1 MNRKQEVVQQAPP
14 HDAGYTL
21 VEVLVVVVMIGVMVA
36 IAVPGWVAFRN
47 RFALSSAQVKVAAVL
62 KRAQNEAKL
71 LKTKR
76 QASFRMQ
83 GKLVQYTVH
92 DASVPPTSPSLP
104 WYDLGTGVRIDPH
117 NTTMHD
123 PVPDTIWRMQFDYDG
138 TANGQIGRLTLVTP
152 ERPDQSQQEARN
164 NNRPRRCVF
173 VSNLLGAL
181 REDRDQGCVVR

>member
-1 MNRKQEVVQQAPP
+1 MNRKQEVVQQAPQ
-14 HDAGYTL
+14 HEAGYTL
-21 VEVLVVVVMIGVMVA
+21 VEVLAVVIMIGMMVA
-36 IAVPGWVAFRN
+36 IVVPGWVAFRN
-47 RFALSSAQVKVAAVL
+47 RFALNSAQVKVAAVL

-92 DASVPPTSPSLP
+92 DASVPPTSPSLT
-104 WYDLGTGVRIDPH
+104 WYDLAADVRIDPY

-123 PVPDTIWRMQFDYDG
+123 PVPSTIWRMQFDYDG
-138 TANGQIGRLTLVTP
+138 TANGQLGRLTLVTP
-152 ERPDQSQQEARN
+152 ERPDQNQQQARS

-173 VSNLLGAL
+173 ISNLLGTL
-181 REDRDQGCVVR
+181 REARDQGCVVR